1 MDPNQFIFCIQNAK
15 FVFTDSFHATVISIL
30 LHKDFVVFEKDN
42 NRPTQNIRIKEF
54 LTLAGLDERWEM
66 PINQLTNI
74 DIRKWNAADER
85 INVARQK
92 SFDYLMEALK

>member
-1 MDPNQFIFCIQNAK
+1 M
-15 FVFTDSFHATVISIL
+15 
-30 LHKDFVVFEKDN
+30 VFEKDN